1 MDHGRARETN
11 GGLCT
16 GRATRGRLEPTQQQ
30 QKSWTARRRTRLDV
44 GYDLD
49 TRSVE
54 KRDHTLEIRISG
66 FVHVEYIAIAVVA
79 DRVA

>member
-1 MDHGRARETN
+1 MEERVRRMEACILEGRREDVW
-11 GGLCT
+11 
-16 GRATRGRLEPTQQQ
+16 EPTQQQ

-54 KRDHTLEIRISG
+54 ERDHTLEIRISG